1 MSLPR
6 VAITALAVAV
16 GVVAWECGSTRG
28 PGTAHQAGTADSS
41 FAAVTFSHGRTPVE
55 LSMVTG
61 KVVFDRYCA
70 ICHGE
75 SGGGDGFNAYNVKAA
90 YGVDPTAFSDS
101 ARMVSLADAQA
112 LKAIREGGGA
122 VGKSAAM
129 PGWGRTLSP
138 GELADVW
145 RYARSLAATTHAP

>member
-6 VAITALAVAV
+6 VAIAALAV
-16 GVVAWECGSTRG
+16 GVVAWCCGCARG
-28 PGTAHQAGTADSS
+28 PATARKPGTADSS
-41 FAAVTFSHGRTPVE
+41 FAAVTFSRGRTPLA

-61 KVVFDRYCA
+61 KAAYDRYCA

-101 ARMVSLADAQA
+101 ARMVALADAEA

-138 GELADVW
+138 GEVADVW
-145 RYARSLAATTHAP
+145 RYARSLAAATQAP